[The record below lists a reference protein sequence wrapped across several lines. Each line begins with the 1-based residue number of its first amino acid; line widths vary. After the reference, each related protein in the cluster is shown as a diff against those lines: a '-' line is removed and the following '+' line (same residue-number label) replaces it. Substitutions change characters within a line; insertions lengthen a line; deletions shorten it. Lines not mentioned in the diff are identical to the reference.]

1 MVNVVEIR
9 KRRKV
14 MARRRAIVKKIK
26 YTAIAGVL
34 VAAFIM
40 AAKAGLLDDTPIEYK
55 IPEGAISGG
64 VIEIKGKAY
73 ERFQLDGKFY
83 LLDLS
88 NGAEIPQ

>member
-1 MVNVVEIR
+1 MINVVEI

-14 MARRRAIVKKIK
+14 MARRRAIIKKIK
-26 YTAIAGVL
+26 YTAIAGVF
-34 VAAFIM
+34 VAAFIA
-40 AAKAGLLDDTPIEYK
+40 AAKTGLLDDTPIQYT

-64 VIEIKGKAY
+64 IVDMNGRTY
-73 ERFQLDGKFY
+73 ERFQLNGKFY